1 MNKDF
6 IILLSFFFIITI
18 VPTISLSKSFSQ
30 SYIKIDGSV
39 VPLLIPPYKTIKG
52 IINDTITTQIN
63 NVTFY
68 PYSH

>member
-1 MNKDF
+1 MNKNC

-18 VPTISLSKSFSQ
+18 VPTISLSKS
-30 SYIKIDGSV
+30 YIKIDGNV

-68 PYSH
+68 PYNH